1 MNKSSLGSLL
11 LHVCIEK
18 LEKDSK
24 ITSNKK
30 ICVMIYLIH
39 IYDLT
44 LKTPVYHI
52 NLQKSYVDCKL
63 CRFHQGI
70 KTSTNHAKYLR

>member
-24 ITSNKK
+24 ITSIKK
-30 ICVMIYLIH
+30 CVMIYLIH

-44 LKTPVYHI
+44 LKPPIHFI
-52 NLQKSYVDCKL
+52 NLQKS
-63 CRFHQGI
+63 
-70 KTSTNHAKYLR
+70 